1 MKYLFSSFIGTF
13 ISSFIGISTAT
24 LFASPVMA
32 ETHSHDAHVHG
43 EAILNLVIDGNELL
57 LELESP
63 AANLLGFEHAPQNQ
77 VQKQQLKKTQSLLS
91 NVDSLVEL
99 GSLNCQLV
107 SAEIEMPYAD
117 HKNDH
122 HDSHHGHDHNNGH
135 SDDHHDDHH
144 KKHHDT
150 EVAEHSEIRAQYSL
164 NCPTGKPIER
174 LTLPLFQHFSG
185 LEKLQVM
192 WINGNQQG
200 ASRLT
205 ANHSV
210 LILNR

>member
-1 MKYLFSSFIGTF
+1 MKYLCSSFIGTF
-13 ISSFIGISTAT
+13 ISTLTAT
-24 LFASPVMA
+24 LLASPVMA

-43 EAILNLVIDGNELL
+43 EATLNLVIDGNELL

-77 VQKQQLKKTQSLLS
+77 AQKQQLKKTQSLLS

-99 GSLNCQLV
+99 GGLNCQLV
-107 SAEIEMPYAD
+107 SAEIEMPHAD
-117 HKNDH
+117 HKSDH
-122 HDSHHGHDHNNGH
+122 HDSHHSHGHNNGQR
-135 SDDHHDDHH
+135 DDHHDDHH
-144 KKHHDT
+144 KKHHNT
-150 EVAEHSEIRAQYSL
+150 EAAEHSEIHAQYSL
-164 NCPTGKPIER
+164 NCPTGKPIEQ
-174 LTLPLFQHFSG
+174 LTLPLFQHFPG

-200 ASRLT
+200 VSRLT

>member
-24 LFASPVMA
+24 LFASIVMA

-43 EAILNLVIDGNELL
+43 EATLNLVIDGNELL

-77 VQKQQLKKTQSLLS
+77 AQKQQLKKTQSLLS

-99 GSLNCQLV
+99 SDLNCQLV

-117 HKNDH
+117 HKSDH
-122 HDSHHGHDHNNGH
+122 HDSHDGHQNK
-135 SDDHHDDHH
+135 HDDHH
-144 KKHHDT
+144 KKHQDT
-150 EVAEHSEIRAQYSL
+150 EAAEHSEIHAQYSL
-164 NCPTGKPIER
+164 NCQTTKQVEQLNI
-174 LTLPLFQHFSG
+174 PLFQHFPG

-200 ASRLT
+200 VSRLT

-210 LILNR
+210 LMLNR

>member
-13 ISSFIGISTAT
+13 ISGFIGISTAT
-24 LFASPVMA
+24 LFASIVMA

-43 EAILNLVIDGNELL
+43 EATLNLVIDGNEFL

-77 VQKQQLKKTQSLLS
+77 AQKQQLKKTQSLLS

-99 GSLNCQLV
+99 GGLNCQLV

-117 HKNDH
+117 HKSDH
-122 HDSHHGHDHNNGH
+122 HDSHDGHQNK
-135 SDDHHDDHH
+135 HDDHH

-150 EVAEHSEIRAQYSL
+150 EAAEHSEIHAQYSL
-164 NCPTGKPIER
+164 NCQTPKQIEQ
-174 LTLPLFQHFSG
+174 LNIPLFQHFPG

-200 ASRLT
+200 VSRLT